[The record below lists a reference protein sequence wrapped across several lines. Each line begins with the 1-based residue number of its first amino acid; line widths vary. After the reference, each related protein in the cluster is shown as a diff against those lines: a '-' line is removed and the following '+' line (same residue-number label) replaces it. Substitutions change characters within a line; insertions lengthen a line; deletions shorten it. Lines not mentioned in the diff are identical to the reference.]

1 MNHYSNSFS
10 LLTIDDDER
19 LRRSIRIFFE
29 DSGVVV
35 FEAADGMSGLEMFR
49 AHHPD
54 VVLVDLSMPV
64 MNGLEFIDQLR
75 MESPDQ
81 PVIVISGT
89 GNLQSAVDAVHR
101 GVWDFVTKPILNMAA
116 LEHTVRRCVERAIL
130 KRENKQYSLH
140 LEKLVETRTAEIT
153 RTRQQIVE
161 RLGRAAEYRDNETGM
176 HVMRMSR
183 YSQLLALK
191 AGMNSHE
198 TGLMQLAAS
207 MHDIGKI
214 GIRDSILLKEGKL
227 TPEEWAVMM
236 THVQIGAYIIGDD
249 PSELMQMARTVAL
262 THHERWN
269 GQGYPNKL
277 AGEEIPL
284 VGRIVAIADVFDALT
299 SARPYKPAWPPE
311 VALKHLLSEAGQ
323 QFDPNLVPLFM
334 EIIPD
339 ILAIQAQYQD

>member
-35 FEAADGMSGLEMFR
+35 FEASDGLSGLEMFR
-49 AHHPD
+49 AHSPD

-64 MNGLEFIDQLR
+64 MGGLEFIDQLR

-89 GNLQSAVDAVHR
+89 GDLKSAVDAVHR

-130 KRENKQYSLH
+130 KRENNQYRIH
-140 LEKLVETRTAEIT
+140 LEQLVETRTAEIT

-183 YSQLLALK
+183 YAQLLALK
-191 AGMNSHE
+191 VGMNPHE

-214 GIRDSILLKEGKL
+214 GIRDNILLKEGKL
-227 TPEEWAVMM
+227 TPEEWTVMM
-236 THVQIGAYIIGDD
+236 SHVQIGAYIIGDD

-262 THHERWN
+262 THHEKWN
-269 GQGYPNKL
+269 GTGYPNKL

-299 SARPYKPAWPPE
+299 STRPYKPAWPLDT
-311 VALKHLLSEAGQ
+311 ALEHLLSEAGQ
-323 QFDPNLVPLFM
+323 QFDPNLVPLFLK
-334 EIIPD
+334 IVPD
-339 ILAIQAQYQD
+339 LLAIQAQYQD